1 MNTPPPPADYF
12 SHARPE
18 MLRFVP
24 TDRGRVLELGCA
36 SGAFGGALK
45 HRQPTEVWGVEPD
58 AEAARSAA
66 ARLDRVLHGRL
77 EARLGELPTRHF
89 DCVVCNDVLE
99 HLDDPDATLRA
110 LIRVMAPN
118 AVLVGSVPNVRYFP
132 VLLDLVWNADW
143 RYAEDGVLDRTHR
156 RFFTRKSFARTLAE
170 AGYAPQQ
177 IVGINP
183 TASIK
188 ARAASMLSLG
198 KLDDCRYL
206 QFAFV
211 ATVRPA

>member
-1 MNTPPPPADYF
+1 
-12 SHARPE
+12 
-18 MLRFVP
+18 MLHFVP

-36 SGAFGGALK
+36 SGVFGGALK
-45 HRQPTEVWGVEPD
+45 HRQSTEVWGVEPD

>member
-1 MNTPPPPADYF
+1 MNTPPPADYF

-18 MLRFVP
+18 MLHFVP

-36 SGAFGGALK
+36 SGVVGGALK
-45 HRQPTEVWGVEPD
+45 HRQSTEVWGVEPD

-66 ARLDRVLHGRL
+66 ARLDRVFHGRL

-110 LIRVMAPN
+110 LTRVMAPN

-188 ARAASMLSLG
+188 ARLASMLSLG